1 MLRSLLPS
9 SIAPGTIARAQ
20 AGLSSG
26 GFARKLETYQTG
38 SHVWKVLFFTR
49 QHCGSYE
56 VASCLFVIPAKAD
69 IHPKTSMRLTPAQI
83 DTIKST
89 AQEVLGQGV
98 QVTLFGSR
106 VHDDQKGGDVDLMVE
121 VLQAVQ
127 EPALMAAR
135 LASRVSRSMHGRK
148 VDVLLKAPN
157 LLEQPIHRIA
167 TQEGVRL

>member
-1 MLRSLLPS
+1 
-9 SIAPGTIARAQ
+9 
-20 AGLSSG
+20 
-26 GFARKLETYQTG
+26 
-38 SHVWKVLFFTR
+38 
-49 QHCGSYE
+49 
-56 VASCLFVIPAKAD
+56 
-69 IHPKTSMRLTPAQI
+69 MRLTPAQI

-167 TQEGVRL
+167 SQEGVRLSALPLRSMSALLFFADWPKNDGPGQSLAFEIGFLSARRQFPTVIGK

>member
-1 MLRSLLPS
+1 
-9 SIAPGTIARAQ
+9 
-20 AGLSSG
+20 
-26 GFARKLETYQTG
+26 
-38 SHVWKVLFFTR
+38 VLFFTTW
-49 QHCGSYE
+49 HCGSYQ
-56 VASCLFVIPAKAD
+56 VTACFFVIPAKAG
-69 IHPKTSMRLTPAQI
+69 IHPKTSMRLTPTQI

-89 AQEVLGQGV
+89 AQDLLGQGV